1 MDKDKI
7 LDELL
12 IYKCRDGDQKAFGL
26 LIKRWNRKLISF
38 AYKFSRDMDS
48 ARDIAQESW
57 ISIHKG
63 LNRLNDPAK
72 FSTWAFRIVYN
83 KSMDHLRSQ
92 QKQSQIEASS
102 DEIVDNELNDHH
114 HHDAA
119 TVSELL
125 AKLPVQHKTV
135 LTLFYLEQQSIRDI
149 ASILKLPEG
158 TVKSRIFY
166 ARELLK
172 RIYKE
177 VKNETHE

>member
-38 AYKFSRDMDS
+38 AYKFIRDMDS
-48 ARDIAQESW
+48 ARDVAQESW
-57 ISIHKG
+57 LSIHKG
-63 LNRLNDPAK
+63 LNKLNDPAK

-92 QKQSQIEASS
+92 QKQSEIEASTNEVAN
-102 DEIVDNELNDHH
+102 DELDDYHT
-114 HHDAA
+114 DAT

-125 AKLPVQHKTV
+125 GKLPVQHKTV

-172 RIYKE
+172 RKYKE
-177 VKNETHE
+177 LKNETH

>member
-38 AYKFSRDMDS
+38 AYKFIRDMDS
-48 ARDIAQESW
+48 ARDVAQESW
-57 ISIHKG
+57 LSIHKG
-63 LNRLNDPAK
+63 LNKLNDPAK

-92 QKQSQIEASS
+92 QKQSEIEASANEVAN
-102 DEIVDNELNDHH
+102 DELDDYHP
-114 HHDAA
+114 DAT

-125 AKLPVQHKTV
+125 GKLPVQHKTV

-172 RIYKE
+172 RKYKE
-177 VKNETHE
+177 LKNETH

>member
-12 IYKCRDGDQKAFGL
+12 IYKCCDGDQKAFSI
-26 LIKRWNRKLISF
+26 LIGRWNKKLISF
-38 AYKFSRDMDS
+38 AYKFTRDMDS

-63 LNRLNDPAK
+63 LNKLKDNAK

-92 QKQSQIEASS
+92 QKQNQVESS
-102 DEIVDNELNDHH
+102 ATEVADDELDDQ

-125 AKLPVQHKTV
+125 GKLPAQHKTV

-172 RIYKE
+172 RKYKE
-177 VKNETHE
+177 VKNETH